1 MNLSSNGYGKHKVRL
16 SKITRLEDRHLFKEI
31 SVDVVLKGAFDEA
44 YTKGDN
50 ASVLPTDTIKN
61 TVYALAKDH
70 PLESIEQFGLDLAAH
85 YMNRVPHA
93 TSTSVK
99 ISEKLWTRMVFDG
112 QPHQHAFTGGTD
124 ERRTAD
130 ILHTRD
136 GVTLEGGLKD
146 LPILKTTG
154 SAFVGFMKDEY
165 TVLPEERD
173 RIMATTL
180 MARWKFN
187 SPGATADFNG
197 VAAAIRNKILNV
209 FANHE
214 SESVQHTMNE
224 MGIAALNL
232 VPEISEISMTMPN
245 AHHFMFNLDRFG
257 IENNNDIFG
266 PADEPHG
273 YIEGT
278 ISR

>member
-1 MNLSSNGYGKHKVRL
+1 MTTLSSNGYGKHKVRL
-16 SKITRLEDRHLFKEI
+16 SKITRHSDRHDFAEI
-31 SVDVVLKGAFDEA
+31 SVDVVLKGAFDAA
-44 YTKGDN
+44 YTDGDN

-70 PLESIEQFGLDLAAH
+70 DLESIEQFGLDLAAH

-93 TSTSVK
+93 TSASVK
-99 ISEKLWTRMVFDG
+99 IAQKIWTRMVFDG
-112 QPHQHAFTGGTD
+112 QPHHHAFESGSS

-136 GVTLEGGLKD
+136 GVTLKGGMKD

-154 SAFVGFMKDEY
+154 SAFVGFMKDEW

-180 MARWKFN
+180 AAEWTFN
-187 SPGATADFNG
+187 SHPADFNG
-197 VAAAIRNKILNV
+197 VAQAIRNKILNV
-209 FANHE
+209 FADHE
-214 SESVQHTMNE
+214 SESVQHTMWE
-224 MGIAALNL
+224 MGNAALAL
-232 VPEISEISMTMPN
+232 VPEIDEISMLMPN
-245 AHHFMFNLDRFG
+245 VHHFMFNLDRFG
-257 IENNNDIFG
+257 IENNNDIFA

-278 ISR
+278 VKR

>member
-1 MNLSSNGYGKHKVRL
+1 MKLSSNGYGKHKIRL
-16 SKITRLEDRHLFKEI
+16 SKITRLPDRHLFKEI

-70 PLESIEQFGLDLAAH
+70 ELESIEQFALDLAAH

-93 TSTSVK
+93 TSASVK
-99 ISEKLWTRMVFDG
+99 VNEKLWTRMVFDG
-112 QPHQHAFTGGTD
+112 EPHHHAFTGGLS

-130 ILHTRD
+130 VLHTRD
-136 GVTLEGGLKD
+136 GVTLKGGMKD

-180 MARWKFN
+180 AAEWTYN
-187 SPGATADFNG
+187 GTTGDFTNN
-197 VAAAIRNKILNV
+197 AAVIRNKILNI
-209 FANHE
+209 FADHE
-214 SESVQHTMNE
+214 SESVQHTMDK
-224 MGIAALNL
+224 MGRAALEL
-232 VPEISEISMTMPN
+232 VPEISDISMLMPN
-245 AHHFMFNLDRFG
+245 VHHFMYNLERFG
-257 IENNNDIFG
+257 MENNNDIFN

-278 ISR
+278 VSR

>member
-1 MNLSSNGYGKHKVRL
+1 MTTLSSNGYGKHKVRL
-16 SKITRLEDRHLFKEI
+16 SKITRHADRHDFTEI

-61 TVYALAKDH
+61 TVYALAKNHD
-70 PLESIEQFGLDLAAH
+70 LESIEQFGLDLAAH

-93 TSTSVK
+93 ASASVK
-99 ISEKLWTRMVFDG
+99 VAQKIWSRMVFDG
-112 QPHQHAFTGGTD
+112 QPHHHAFTGGAS

-130 ILHTRD
+130 ILHTRE
-136 GVTLEGGLKD
+136 GVTLKGGLKD

-154 SAFVGFMKDEY
+154 SAFVGFMKDEW

-180 MARWKFN
+180 AAEWTFN
-187 SPGATADFNG
+187 SHTADFNG
-197 VAAAIRNKILNV
+197 VAQAIRTKILNV
-209 FANHE
+209 FADHE
-214 SESVQHTMNE
+214 SESVQHTMHE
-224 MGIAALNL
+224 MGNAALAL
-232 VPEISEISMTMPN
+232 VPEIDEISMLMPN
-245 AHHFMFNLDRFG
+245 VHHFMFNLDRFG
-257 IENNNDIFG
+257 IENNNDIFA

-278 ISR
+278 VTR

>member
-1 MNLSSNGYGKHKVRL
+1 MTLTSNGYGKHKIRL
-16 SKITRLEDRHLFKEI
+16 SKITRLADRHLFKEI

-70 PLESIEQFGLDLAAH
+70 ELESIEQFALDLAAH

-93 TSTSVK
+93 TSASLK

-112 QPHQHAFTGGTD
+112 EPHHHAFTGGLS
-124 ERRTAD
+124 EQRTAD
-130 ILHTRD
+130 VMHTRE
-136 GVTLEGGLKD
+136 GITLKGGMKD

-154 SAFVGFMKDEY
+154 SSFVGFMKDEY

-180 MARWKFN
+180 AAEWTYNNVSEANTFTSN
-187 SPGATADFNG
+187 
-197 VAAAIRNKILNV
+197 AAAIRNKILNI
-209 FANHE
+209 FAEHE

-224 MGIAALNL
+224 MGHAALAL
-232 VPEISEISMTMPN
+232 VPEISEISMLMPN
-245 AHHFMFNLDRFG
+245 VHHFMYNLARFG

-278 ISR
+278 VSR

>member
-1 MNLSSNGYGKHKVRL
+1 MTLTSNGYGKHKVRL
-16 SKITRLEDRHLFKEI
+16 SKITRLEDRHIFKEI

-61 TVYALAKDH
+61 TIYALAKDH
-70 PLESIEQFGLDLAAH
+70 ALESIEQYALDLAAH

-93 TSTSVK
+93 TSASVK
-99 ISEKLWTRMVFDG
+99 INEKLWTRMLFDG
-112 QPHQHAFTGGTD
+112 EPHRHAYTGGLS
-124 ERRTAD
+124 EKRIAHVM
-130 ILHTRD
+130 HTRD
-136 GVTLEGGLKD
+136 GVTLTGGLKD

-154 SAFVGFMKDEY
+154 SAFVGFMKDEF

-180 MARWKFN
+180 AAEWTFN
-187 SPGATADFNG
+187 SHSADFNG
-197 VAAAIRNKILNV
+197 IAAAIRDKILYV
-209 FANHE
+209 FAEHE

-224 MGIAALNL
+224 MGHAALAL
-232 VPEISEISMTMPN
+232 VPEIDDISMLMPN
-245 AHHFMFNLDRFG
+245 VHHFMFNLDRFG
-257 IENNNDIFG
+257 IENNNDIFA

>member
-1 MNLSSNGYGKHKVRL
+1 MTTLSSNGYGKHKVRL
-16 SKITRLEDRHLFKEI
+16 SKITRYDDRHDFTEI

-93 TSTSVK
+93 TSASVK
-99 ISEKLWTRMVFDG
+99 VSEKKWTRMVFDG
-112 QPHQHAFTGGTD
+112 QPHHHAFTGGAS
-124 ERRTAD
+124 EMRTAD
-130 ILHTRD
+130 VLHTRG
-136 GVTLEGGLKD
+136 GVTLKGGLKD

-154 SAFVGFMKDEY
+154 SAFVGFMKDEW

-180 MARWKFN
+180 AAEWTFN
-187 SPGATADFNG
+187 SHTADFNG
-197 VAAAIRNKILNV
+197 AAEAIRTKILNV

-214 SESVQHTMNE
+214 SESVQHTMHE
-224 MGIAALNL
+224 MGNAALAL
-232 VPEISEISMTMPN
+232 VPEIDEISMLMPN
-245 AHHFMFNLDRFG
+245 VHHFMFNLDRFG
-257 IENNNDIFG
+257 IENNNDIFA

-278 ISR
+278 ITR